1 MDLKE
6 KVEKMI
12 EKYIDHTLLKAN
24 VTNEEIEKLC
34 EEAITYNFKSVMVNP
49 NYIQRCKQLLKG
61 TEIKIGTVIGFPL
74 GQNTVEVKVFEIL
87 DALEKGVDEI
97 DYVLNISEVKN
108 QNFAYIEEEMEMIVN
123 LCREKQIISKVI
135 IETCYLTES
144 EKIKVLEIIKQIKPD
159 FVKTSTG
166 FGTGGAEIEDVKL
179 MKRIVG
185 ETVKVKASGGI
196 RDLIRFEEMIKAG
209 ATRIGT
215 SSGVKIIIE
224 KGHN

>member
-1 MDLKE
+1 
-6 KVEKMI
+6 MI

-74 GQNTVEVKVFEIL
+74 GQNTIKVKVFEIL

-108 QNFAYIEEEMEMIVN
+108 RNFAYIEKEMKRIVN
-123 LCREKQIISKVI
+123 LCREKQIVSKVI
-135 IETCYLTES
+135 IETCYLTKT
-144 EKIKVLEIIKQIKPD
+144 EKVKILKIVKKIKPD

-185 ETVKVKASGGI
+185 ETVKVKVSGGI

>member
-1 MDLKE
+1 
-6 KVEKMI
+6 MI

-108 QNFAYIEEEMEMIVN
+108 QNFAYIEEEMKRIVN

-135 IETCYLTES
+135 IETCYLTEF

>member
-1 MDLKE
+1 
-6 KVEKMI
+6 MI

-49 NYIQRCKQLLKG
+49 SYIQRCKQLLKG

-74 GQNTVEVKVFEIL
+74 GQNTIEVKVFEIL

-108 QNFAYIEEEMEMIVN
+108 QNFAYIEEEMKRIVN

>member
-1 MDLKE
+1 
-6 KVEKMI
+6 MI

>member
-1 MDLKE
+1 
-6 KVEKMI
+6 MI

-49 NYIQRCKQLLKG
+49 SYIQRCKQLLKG

-74 GQNTVEVKVFEIL
+74 GQNTIEVKVFEIL
-87 DALEKGVDEI
+87 DAFEKGVDEI

-108 QNFAYIEEEMEMIVN
+108 RNFVYIEDEMEMIVN
-123 LCREKQIISKVI
+123 LCREKQIVSKVI
-135 IETCYLTES
+135 IETCYLTKT
-144 EKIKVLEIIKQIKPD
+144 EKVKILKIVKKIKPD

-166 FGTGGAEIEDVKL
+166 FGTGGAEVEDVKL

-185 ETVKVKASGGI
+185 ETVKIKASGGI
-196 RDLIRFEEMIKAG
+196 RDLIKFEEMINAG

-224 KGHN
+224 KRNK